1 MANMN
6 AGDFMV
12 DWFLPILIMIV
23 LGVLVIGIIMDINVT
38 KGIKRKELGMKELS
52 IKEKAERYDE
62 ALGRAKKWFNPEE
75 PDSYTCIVESIFPEL
90 GEGEDEKM
98 WKLIEKYVHYNIS
111 DTVLESDHITRDRLE
126 SWIEKQYEKKES
138 LPQTNERAWLYLV
151 SDVLTWKDGIGQYLD
166 NPEVQKLAKKLC
178 REYGQRLYNPVQD
191 VSLEQNPIQRKDF
204 ISIPFGTDSE
214 LISEIVV
221 IPDGCV
227 ATIEDNKIHIKREEK
242 TDSTDNIEPKFKV
255 SKWYQCTKDFFGKGV
270 TFGKNTAYYC
280 AKEGCL
286 QDEYGCHIAIVKDLY
301 DNFKLWTIN
310 DAKDG
315 DVLYSPFH
323 HLIWI
328 YKDSEHYYVC
338 VNMNYT
344 TQNIAINGLIGIP
357 KDVRPATKD
366 EQTILFERIKEDG
379 CEWDAE
385 KKELNKVTIYES
397 KIRE

>member
-1 MANMN
+1 
-6 AGDFMV
+6 
-12 DWFLPILIMIV
+12 
-23 LGVLVIGIIMDINVT
+23 
-38 KGIKRKELGMKELS
+38 MKELS

-62 ALGRAKKWFNPEE
+62 ALGRAKKWFNSEE

-90 GEGEDEKM
+90 GEREDEKM

-111 DTVLESDHITRDRLE
+111 DTVLESDHITRERLE
-126 SWIEKQYEKKES
+126 SWLEKQCEKKEL
-138 LPQTNERAWLYLV
+138 LPQANERAWLYLV

-178 REYGQRLYNPVQD
+178 EEYKQRLYNPVQD
-191 VSLEQNPIQRKDF
+191 VPLEQNSIQRNDF
-204 ISIPFGTDSE
+204 ISIPFGTNSE

-227 ATIEDNKIHIKREEK
+227 ATIEGNKIHIKREEK
-242 TDSTDNIEPKFKV
+242 TDSTDNIEPKF
-255 SKWYQCTKDFFGKGV
+255 
-270 TFGKNTAYYC
+270 N
-280 AKEGCL
+280 
-286 QDEYGCHIAIVKDLY
+286 LY
-301 DNFKLWTIN
+301 DWVVSHYNHVAYIKAIDEKNYFLSCDNGSCEKLSIEYVDRNWRLWTIK
-310 DAKDG
+310 DAKEG

-328 YKDSEHYYVC
+328 YRDSEHYHVC

-379 CEWDAE
+379 CEWNAE